1 MGKKIQ
7 EREAMEIRVKRIARK
22 DGYTIGKMYINGA
35 YFCDTLEDTDR
46 GLKSTMSVDEILSKK
61 RKGITAIPTGE
72 YDVIL
77 SFSPKFKRVLPLLLN
92 VKGYEYIRIHHG
104 NFPSSTDGCLLVG
117 ENKIKGQII
126 NSRVTLEKLMSVLL
140 ECEKK
145 KEKVTITIE

>member
-1 MGKKIQ
+1 
-7 EREAMEIRVKRIARK
+7 MEIRVKRIARK
-22 DGYTIGKMYINGA
+22 DGYTIGRMSLNNE

-46 GLKSTMSVDEILSKK
+46 GLKSTMSEEEILSKK

-77 SFSPKFKRVLPLLLN
+77 TFSPKFKRVLPLLLN
-92 VKGYEYIRIHHG
+92 VPGYQYIRVHHG
-104 NFPSSTDGCLLVG
+104 NLPSSTDGCLLVG

-126 NSRVTLEKLMSVLL
+126 NSRATLERLMSVLL